1 LNASKDASPQTVLKK
16 AEELIK
22 LSLEIDYAPGLG
34 AGHYFKGYA
43 NYKMSNYVSA
53 RYSLIES
60 ISIFE
65 KLGDELHIAK
75 SQNII
80 GQTHYFEKKKKKIL
94 KFYGLS
100 LQKLIATMK
109 QLKILPMM
117 N

>member
-1 LNASKDASPQTVLKK
+1 MNASKDASTQTVLKK

-80 GQTHYFEKKKKKIL
+80 R
-94 KFYGLS
+94 
-100 LQKLIATMK
+100 
-109 QLKILPMM
+109 QL